1 MTTAVCGVELT
12 GNDLTFEQLYA
23 VALQSEKVSLAPAA
37 VERMKASRAVVDR
50 LVASGETAY
59 GINTGFG
66 KLASVRISAEQV
78 RQLQINLVRSHAC
91 GVGEPLSQTETRAM
105 MLLRANALAKGL
117 SGIRPQTVET
127 IRRS

>member
-1 MTTAVCGVELT
+1 MTTAVRGVELT

-66 KLASVRISAEQV
+66 KLASVRISTEQV

-117 SGIRPQTVET
+117 SGIRPQTV
-127 IRRS
+127 